1 MWQLAALMAAAALA
15 IAVPGFLA
23 DSHAAVPT
31 LAWGVLVPVFAVAE
45 VLVIHL
51 PAERSSHSLLLR
63 EIPAVVGLTFLPPQQ
78 YVTAFVL
85 GAGLALFVWS
95 RLRGLKLAYNVAMLA
110 LEAALGSVIF
120 PAVLGDGDPIGPRAW
135 LAAVVAVLVTD
146 LVSTAAVTAAISL
159 TDARF
164 DSGVLRE
171 ALRTGIP
178 AALVNTCVALL
189 LVTFV
194 AVHPIAL
201 PLLGVLVLLLVV
213 GYRVHI
219 RLARGYT
226 RLQLL
231 YRFVGSTGHTSDL
244 EEAVSSI
251 LSEAA
256 GLLHATTAQLLMLP
270 SDVEPGRR
278 VTWRAGEVSTEPVGV
293 VDTGAWW
300 SAALQADPVLLRH
313 GSPDR
318 PARGAETD
326 GPRDGVAVALRPV
339 GTVEAV
345 LLVTDRTFEEETFSA
360 EDLKVFEAL
369 AAHAAVSLDKARAVD
384 ELRRLA
390 DERAHEALHD
400 PLTGLPNRRAFG
412 DAVQEAMLGG
422 GPAAVLL
429 LDLDDFKDVNDTLG
443 HSAGDRL
450 LSVTGQRLLD
460 NGSGVGGVGTRM
472 VARLGGD
479 EFAVLLAGM
488 DAEAAVEHARAL
500 HETLCAPV
508 PLLGVELTT
517 SASIGVTEFNGTSR
531 SSDEIL
537 AQADV
542 AMYAAKRSGCGVQA
556 YRAEDGHSTA
566 RRLALAADL
575 KVALRDGRSRAALPT
590 AGRRPHGTGDRV
602 RGTAALGAPT
612 PRVRPAAGDHRRRAP
627 HRSGPRPHRQ
637 HPQPGT
643 PQPGELG
650 RGRP

>member
-1 MWQLAALMAAAALA
+1 MTTDQAQRRHARPERRVWQLAALMAAAALA

-95 RLRGLKLAYNVAMLA
+95 RLRGLKLAYNVAMFA

-194 AVHPIAL
+194 EVHPIAL

-313 GSPDR
+313 GS
-318 PARGAETD
+318 
-326 GPRDGVAVALRPV
+326 
-339 GTVEAV
+339 
-345 LLVTDRTFEEETFSA
+345 
-360 EDLKVFEAL
+360 
-369 AAHAAVSLDKARAVD
+369 ARAACQGRGD
-384 ELRRLA
+384 GRSSRR
-390 DERAHEALHD
+390 RR
-400 PLTGLPNRRAFG
+400 RRAAAG
-412 DAVQEAMLGG
+412 RNRGG
-422 GPAAVLL
+422 GPAGHRP
-429 LDLDDFKDVNDTLG
+429 DV
-443 HSAGDRL
+443 R
-450 LSVTGQRLLD
+450 
-460 NGSGVGGVGTRM
+460 
-472 VARLGGD
+472 GGD
-479 EFAVLLAGM
+479 VQRRGSQ
-488 DAEAAVEHARAL
+488 
-500 HETLCAPV
+500 
-508 PLLGVELTT
+508 GVR
-517 SASIGVTEFNGTSR
+517 GPG
-531 SSDEIL
+531 
-537 AQADV
+537 
-542 AMYAAKRSGCGVQA
+542 G
-556 YRAEDGHSTA
+556 A
-566 RRLALAADL
+566 RRRLP
-575 KVALRDGRSRAALPT
+575 GQGEGGGRAA
-590 AGRRPHGTGDRV
+590 
-602 RGTAALGAPT
+602 T
-612 PRVRPAAGDHRRRAP
+612 PRRRA
-627 HRSGPRPHRQ
+627 GP
-637 HPQPGT
+637 
-643 PQPGELG
+643 
-650 RGRP
+650 